1 MFRLTACKNNGWPQ
15 LSGTQEKKRD
25 LTGEKYIIYI
35 FSLWELS
42 VLTLTEDLAGIF
54 HVNIM
59 FN

>member
-35 FSLWELS
+35 FSL
-42 VLTLTEDLAGIF
+42 
-54 HVNIM
+54 
-59 FN
+59 